1 MVRKYLPLVI
11 ALILFVPAIFAQ
23 ESLGD
28 IARKLK
34 SQKNGDQ
41 PAPSSS
47 AVSPVAGPANTRTA
61 QQQQPAPAQPVTA
74 QNATLTAEEAITPD
88 LNADVATD
96 VRGLEKYQAAIR
108 QMLYQQKFQE
118 IDRLAADARASKAR
132 FTGGYWKVRTI
143 YRALEQPLGG
153 LNAAETEWTKHI
165 ALLEQWKDQYPGSI
179 TPRIALAETYNNYGW
194 KARGGGSAD
203 QVADD
208 GWQLLAER
216 AHKGR
221 AILEEAETLQEKC
234 PEWFVA
240 MIQIARSENWET
252 APFNALVQKA
262 MTFEPD
268 YYYYYRMMADS
279 LQPKWGGEEG
289 DSAQFAEAVADRI
302 GGKKGDLIYFE
313 IATTLVCACDNAA
326 RLNGLSWP
334 RIKNGY
340 LALQEMYGDT
350 ISHKNEIALMA
361 FRAGDFDY
369 AAQVFGQIGEQWD
382 KDVWLSHDHFTNF
395 KYQADI
401 PRIKR
406 SMAEA
411 KANAQTN
418 EGQLFSNLLGS
429 EIEKQYHQKLLE
441 CMTKLPDDKPP
452 VVWLLMQLAKNGS
465 VRDVIFAGSGAPVAC
480 FRPQLDK
487 AALPV
492 PPKPDYWVMVHMN
505 AQ

>member
-11 ALILFVPAIFAQ
+11 ALILFVPSIFAQ

-34 SQKNGDQ
+34 SQKSDVQ
-41 PAPSSS
+41 SAPATETTSPNPGKADS
-47 AVSPVAGPANTRTA
+47 AVKHSASSLPMPMAAASPA
-61 QQQQPAPAQPVTA
+61 
-74 QNATLTAEEAITPD
+74 AEEAITPD
-88 LNADVATD
+88 LNADVAKD
-96 VRGLEKYQAAIR
+96 VHGLEKYEAAIR

-118 IDRLAADARASKAR
+118 IDRLAADARAGKAR
-132 FTGGYWKVRTI
+132 FTGGYWKVHMI
-143 YRALEQPLGG
+143 YRAIEQPLDR
-153 LNAAETEWTKHI
+153 LKAPETEWTKHI
-165 ALLEQWKDQYPGSI
+165 ALLEQWKDQYPTSI

-194 KARGGGSAD
+194 KARGGGHAD

-234 PEWFVA
+234 PEWFAA

-262 MTFEPD
+262 MAFEPD

-289 DSAQFAEAVADRI
+289 DSARFAEAVADRI
-302 GGKKGDLIYFE
+302 SGKKGDLIYFE
-313 IATTLVCACDNAA
+313 IATTLVCACDNQA
-326 RLNGLSWP
+326 RLNGMSWL

-340 LALQEMYGDT
+340 LALQELYGDT

-369 AAQVFGQIGEQWD
+369 ATEIFDQIGDQWD
-382 KDVWLSHDHFTNF
+382 KDVWLNHGHFTNF
-395 KYQADI
+395 KSMAGI

-406 SMAEA
+406 FMAQA
-411 KANAQTN
+411 KENAQTG
-418 EGQLFSNLLGS
+418 EGQFFSNLLGA
-429 EIEKQYHQKLLE
+429 EMEKQYHQKLLE
-441 CMTKLPDDKPP
+441 CMKQQPDDKPP
-452 VVWLLMQLAKNGS
+452 VVWLLMQLSKTGS
-465 VRDVIFAGSGAPVAC
+465 VRDVIFAANGGPVAC
-480 FRPQLDK
+480 FRPQIEK

-492 PPKPDYWVMVHMN
+492 PPKPDYWVMVRMN